1 MEPIIPS
8 ETSKKSRDM
17 FLPVSIIVAAVL
29 VSGAVVYS
37 ATKKSSDPASSEKNP
52 PVAVQQPGPDS
63 MRPVSAEDHI
73 TGSLDAP
80 VIVVEYSD
88 LECPFCKRF
97 HETMLQTVKSYEGK
111 VAWVFR
117 HFPLT
122 QLHSKALKEAEAT
135 ECAAELGGNEGF
147 WKYTNRLMELT
158 PANNGF
164 DLAKLPDIA
173 VEIGLDKA
181 AFTSCLESGRHVE
194 KITAHADDAVAAG
207 AQGTPYSVVVAK
219 SGKKAVIPGALPFT
233 GTNPGEPTVKSII
246 DELLK

>member
-8 ETSKKSRDM
+8 ETPQKPRDM

-37 ATKKSSDPASSEKNP
+37 ATKKSPASPNPDANP
-52 PVAVQQPGPDS
+52 PAAAEQPSPNA

-73 TGSLDAP
+73 VGSPDAAA
-80 VIVVEYSD
+80 VIVEYSD

-97 HETMLQTVKSYEGK
+97 HETMLQVVKSYDGK

-122 QLHSKALKEAEAT
+122 QLHPKALKEAEAT

-181 AFTSCLESGRHVE
+181 AFVSCLESGRHVA
-194 KITAHADDAVAAG
+194 KITAQADDAVAAG

-219 SGKKAVIPGALPFT
+219 SGKKVVIPGALPFT
-233 GTNPGEPTVKSII
+233 STNPAEPTVKSII

>member
-17 FLPVSIIVAAVL
+17 FLPVSIIIAAVL

-37 ATKKSSDPASSEKNP
+37 ATKKSPASPNPDANP
-52 PVAVQQPGPDS
+52 PATAEQPGPEA
-63 MRPVSAEDHI
+63 MRPVSAEDHL
-73 TGSLDAP
+73 TGSLEAP

-88 LECPFCKRF
+88 LECPFCKAF
-97 HETMLQTVKSYEGK
+97 HETMLQTVRSYGGK

-122 QLHSKALKEAEAT
+122 QLHPKALKEAEAT

-164 DLAKLPDIA
+164 DLAKLPDLA
-173 VEIGLDKA
+173 VEAGLDKA
-181 AFTSCLESGRHVE
+181 AFVSCLESGRHTE
-194 KITAHADDAVAAG
+194 KILAQADDAVAAG
-207 AQGTPYSVVVAK
+207 ARGTPFVVFVAK
-219 SGKKAVIPGALPFT
+219 SGEKVAVPGALPFT
-233 GTNPGEPTVKSII
+233 SANPSEPTVKGIV